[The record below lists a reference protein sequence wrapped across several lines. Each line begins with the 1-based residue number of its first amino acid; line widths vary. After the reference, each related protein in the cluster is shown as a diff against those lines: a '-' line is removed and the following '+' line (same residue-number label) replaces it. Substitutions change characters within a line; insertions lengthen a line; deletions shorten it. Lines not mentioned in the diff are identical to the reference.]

1 MGMMDTPR
9 VHHVDVLLRC
19 SKDEHGD
26 CAVLRDALFENF
38 RQVTSAYTAK
48 TEIDTDYCVSASAIV
63 RHGDI
68 DRFGRRLKA
77 LRSAGAKASKTKMFV
92 SS

>member
-1 MGMMDTPR
+1 MMSAPK

-19 SKDEHGD
+19 SRDEHGD

-38 RQVTSAYTAK
+38 RQVTRAYTAK
-48 TEIDTDYCVSASAIV
+48 TEIDTDYCVSASAVV
-63 RHGDI
+63 RHSEI
-68 DRFGRRLKA
+68 DKFRRKLET
-77 LRSAGAKASKTKMFV
+77 LSSADAKVSKVKMFV

>member
-1 MGMMDTPR
+1 MMSAPK

-26 CAVLRDALFENF
+26 CAALRDALFENF
-38 RQVTSAYTAK
+38 RQVTRAYTAK
-48 TEIDTDYCVSASAIV
+48 TEMDTDYCVSASAIV
-63 RHGDI
+63 RHSEI
-68 DRFGRRLKA
+68 NKFRRNLKA
-77 LRSAGAKASKTKMFV
+77 LHSEDARVSKVKMFV